1 MKDFKRLIKKLTI
14 TEWLGIV
21 ATIAA
26 LIILVVA
33 LVCGISN
40 ANNRITE
47 GVVVDK
53 RYHAAYTTTTYTGS
67 KDNRIAIPKHH
78 PERYV
83 FTIEGNKDGKT
94 VQYTF
99 DVTETQYEQY
109 SIGDYFTM

>member
-1 MKDFKRLIKKLTI
+1 MKDFKRFIKKLTI
-14 TEWLGIV
+14 TEWLGIA

-26 LIILVVA
+26 LIILAVA

-47 GVVVDK
+47 GIVVDK
-53 RYHAAYTTTTYTGS
+53 RYHAPYTTTTYTGS
-67 KDNRIAIPKHH
+67 ENNRIAIPKYH

-83 FTIEGNKDGKT
+83 FTIEGDKDGKT

-99 DVTETQYEQY
+99 DVTATQYEQY

>member
-1 MKDFKRLIKKLTI
+1 MKDFKQLI
-14 TEWLGIV
+14 IV

-26 LIILVVA
+26 LIILAVA
-33 LVCGISN
+33 LVCDISD
-40 ANNRITE
+40 ANNRIIE

-53 RYHAAYTTTTYTGS
+53 QYHAAYTTTTYTGTS
-67 KDNRIAIPKHH
+67 KARMAVPKYH

-83 FTIEGNKDGKT
+83 FTIEGDKEGKT